1 MEDALTSGNIE
12 ADHMLEELRNKFTNV
27 LDSLALLTRSN
38 EDIATLEGLGTPRI
52 GTAKSLESWLST
64 IISKKVT
71 TIFSPYGAPDGAS
84 PVGIQPQATLHNG
97 ASSSMGFT
105 TGKQTFATAVTM
117 ANQTSKIVRHPRES
131 VIAKITSHNGI
142 PTVIFNATD
151 YYRIMADECSPF
163 HMHTWHYIKQIV
175 SSVGFRYDGATNC
188 RTRPSMAE
196 VRVEVDLLKPQPN
209 TVWVGFED
217 DKCPLRGF
225 NQKLEYKNI
234 PKYCKHYRKMG
245 HNVMNCWI
253 LEKIKSNDK
262 KGSVLKENQADVNLE
277 NSEKGTSKFEIVQEA
292 PQKI

>member
-1 MEDALTSGNIE
+1 
-12 ADHMLEELRNKFTNV
+12 
-27 LDSLALLTRSN
+27 
-38 EDIATLEGLGTPRI
+38 
-52 GTAKSLESWLST
+52 
-64 IISKKVT
+64 
-71 TIFSPYGAPDGAS
+71 
-84 PVGIQPQATLHNG
+84 
-97 ASSSMGFT
+97 
-105 TGKQTFATAVTM
+105 
-117 ANQTSKIVRHPRES
+117 
-131 VIAKITSHNGI
+131 
-142 PTVIFNATD
+142 
-151 YYRIMADECSPF
+151 
-163 HMHTWHYIKQIV
+163 
-175 SSVGFRYDGATNC
+175 
-188 RTRPSMAE
+188 MAE